1 MGFEAENMD
10 VHFNKCASDYDR
22 HFYEESGMREFYDE
36 IEKQIN
42 MCGKPK
48 NILVLGCGTGLEIER
63 IKHLAIV
70 TAIDISSGMLAELK
84 KKELEQGVTLNTI
97 CDSYFNVHLTENH
110 FDLVLSTYSFHH
122 FTVQQKM
129 QLYRKIYNCLKV
141 NACFINGDTV
151 CRDKDTEINLLNSA
165 KELYQKQQLSFGS
178 IHIDVPLALETE
190 IGLISDTGFSSISVE
205 RRWNKTA
212 LIKAIKG

>member
-1 MGFEAENMD
+1 MGFEVENMD

-22 HFYEESGMREFYDE
+22 HFYEDLGMCEFYDE

-42 MCGKPK
+42 MCGEPK

-63 IKHLAIV
+63 IKHFAIV

-84 KKELEQGVTLNTI
+84 KKELYPQVTLNTI
-97 CDSYFNVHLTENH
+97 CNSYFDIPFIENH

-122 FTVQQKM
+122 FTVQQKV

-151 CRDKDTEINLLNSA
+151 CRDKDTEINLLNNA

-178 IHIDVPLALETE
+178 IHIDVPLALDTE
-190 IGLISDTGFSSISVE
+190 FALLSDTGFSSMSVE
-205 RRWNKTA
+205 RRWDKTA
-212 LIKAIKG
+212 LIKAIK